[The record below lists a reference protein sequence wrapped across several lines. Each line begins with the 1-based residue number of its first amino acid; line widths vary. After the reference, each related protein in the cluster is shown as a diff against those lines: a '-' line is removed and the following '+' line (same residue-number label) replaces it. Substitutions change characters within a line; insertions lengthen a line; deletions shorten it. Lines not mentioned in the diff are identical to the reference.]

1 MRRMLE
7 LFGRLKMIEI
17 TFVFLFGVVVFI
29 SIGLVIRMRKRILPI
44 TENKTSESTTN
55 ESKYPVNPKIEE
67 ALSKGLLESL
77 EKEEQRKKLVQ
88 AEKERLLKDDY
99 IYEKIKNAVSENRFH
114 FVMCTNN
121 DEITRDA
128 INLIPGMK
136 AFIDKFSKLTV
147 TFPNRE

>member
-1 MRRMLE
+1 
-7 LFGRLKMIEI
+7 MIEI
-17 TFVFLFGVVVFI
+17 TIVFLIGLAVFI
-29 SIGLVIRMRKRILPI
+29 TIGLVSKMRRQVPI
-44 TENKTSESTTN
+44 VSKDSNSTTI
-55 ESKYPVNPKIEE
+55 ESKISVNPKIEE
-67 ALSKGLLESL
+67 ALTKGLLESL
-77 EKEEQRKKLVQ
+77 EKEEQRKKLIQ

-99 IYEKIKNAVSENRFH
+99 IYKKIKNAVSENKFH
-114 FVMCTNN
+114 FVTCTND

>member
-1 MRRMLE
+1 M
-7 LFGRLKMIEI
+7 
-17 TFVFLFGVVVFI
+17 
-29 SIGLVIRMRKRILPI
+29 LPI
-44 TENKTSESTTN
+44 NENKDSNSVI
-55 ESKYPVNPKIEE
+55 ESKYPVNPKIEDAFNE
-67 ALSKGLLESL
+67 GFFEKL
-77 EKEEQRKKLVQ
+77 EKEEQRKKLIQ

-99 IYEKIKNAVSENRFH
+99 IYEKIKNAVSENKFH

>member
-1 MRRMLE
+1 
-7 LFGRLKMIEI
+7 MIEI
-17 TFVFLFGVVVFI
+17 VVYILMITITLFG
-29 SIGLVIRMRKRILPI
+29 LVMFVKMHKQRLPI
-44 TENKTSESTTN
+44 NENKSSKSNTN
-55 ESKYPVNPKIEE
+55 ETKYLVNPKIEE
-67 ALSKGLLESL
+67 AFSEGVLESL
-77 EKEEQRKKLVQ
+77 EKEEHRKKLIQ

-99 IYEKIKNAVSENRFH
+99 IYEKIKNAVSENKFH
-114 FVMCTNN
+114 FVMYTNN

>member
-1 MRRMLE
+1 ML
-7 LFGRLKMIEI
+7 
-17 TFVFLFGVVVFI
+17 VF
-29 SIGLVIRMRKRILPI
+29 GLVIFIKMHRQRLPMN
-44 TENKTSESTTN
+44 ENKDATPSTS

-67 ALSKGLLESL
+67 ALTKGLLESL
-77 EKEEQRKKLVQ
+77 EKEEQRKKLIK

>member
-1 MRRMLE
+1 
-7 LFGRLKMIEI
+7 MIEI
-17 TFVFLFGVVVFI
+17 TLTILIIGAILLGVAIFI
-29 SIGLVIRMRKRILPI
+29 NMKRERLLSI
-44 TENKTSESTTN
+44 NKN
-55 ESKYPVNPKIEE
+55 VNPSIIKTETLVNSKIEE
-67 ALSKGLLESL
+67 ALNKGLLENL
-77 EKEEQRKKLVQ
+77 EKEEQRKKLIQ

-99 IYEKIKNAVSENRFH
+99 IYEKIKNAVSENKFH

>member
-1 MRRMLE
+1 
-7 LFGRLKMIEI
+7 MIEF
-17 TFVFLFGVVVFI
+17 TFVFLFGLVIFI
-29 SIGLVIRMRKRILPI
+29 TIGLVIKMRRQMLPI
-44 TENKTSESTTN
+44 NENKDSNSTI

-67 ALSKGLLESL
+67 ALNKGLLESL
-77 EKEEQRKKLVQ
+77 EKEEQRKKLIQ

-99 IYEKIKNAVSENRFH
+99 IYEKIKNAVSENKFH
-114 FVMCTNN
+114 FIMCTNN
-121 DEITRDA
+121 DEVTRDA